1 MIFDISR
8 PTWLPLAVAGFFV
21 VSFLGSPPELSAEQP
36 GEASPTIAADLQTIL
51 AIEAEGK
58 NFAIAQSAARRLSD
72 LPSSEIFTVLEAM
85 RNADPVSMN
94 WLRGIAGN
102 IVTRSGVPNQ
112 DALQAYI
119 ADTEHSPPG
128 RATAMILLKA
138 AAPDAFEQQL
148 DASLNDPSLLI
159 REMAVERQLNQVE
172 ALIDDQP
179 EQAKA
184 ALRETLA
191 AARHPV
197 QLASVLKKLND
208 LGDEITTSE
217 AFAMIETWQV
227 IGPFDNVSGVGFDRI
242 YPPEANFTSTGRV
255 DLDASYE
262 GKNSDVKWQ
271 PIQATGKEGKVDL
284 AAAYDK
290 EKGAVAYAYT
300 EFESDSDREAQIR
313 LGCIC
318 ANQTWLNGKL
328 VMSNEVYHSGSMIDQ
343 YNTAVQLKKGTN
355 RILLKICQ
363 NEQTESWAQDWVFQC
378 RVTDPTGKGLRP
390 DGE

>member
-1 MIFDISR
+1 MIQNTRR
-8 PTWLPLAVAGFFV
+8 PIWLPFV
-21 VSFLGSPPELSAEQP
+21 MALLISIPIGVSAQSRTQPTGVPP
-36 GEASPTIAADLQTIL
+36 TTVAADLQTIL
-51 AIEAEGK
+51 SIEAEGK
-58 NFAIAQSAARRLSD
+58 GFPKAQSAASRLSE

-85 RNADPVSMN
+85 RDADPVSQN

-102 IVTRSGVPNQ
+102 IVTRSGVPETDQ
-112 DALQAYI
+112 LRAYI
-119 ADTEHSPPG
+119 ADTDHSAPG

-138 AAPDAFEQQL
+138 AAPEAFEQQL
-148 DASLNDPSLLI
+148 EDSLNDPSLLI
-159 REMAVERQLNQVE
+159 REMAVERQLKRAE
-172 ALIDDQP
+172 GLIDDQP
-179 EQAKA
+179 ELAKV

-208 LGDEITTSE
+208 LGDAVTTSE
-217 AFAMIETWQV
+217 AFAMIEKWQV
-227 IGPFDNVSGVGFDRI
+227 IGPFDNVNGVGFERI
-242 YPPEANFTSTGRV
+242 YPPEANFAATGRV
-255 DLDASYE
+255 ALDESYE
-262 GKNSDVKWQ
+262 GKNGRVTWQ

-284 AAAYDK
+284 AEAFDK

-300 EFESDSDREAQIR
+300 EFKSDTDLEAQIR

-343 YNTAVQLKKGTN
+343 YNTAVQLKQGTN

-363 NEQTESWAQDWVFQC
+363 NEQTESWAQDWEFQC
-378 RVTDPTGKGLRP
+378 RVTDLTGKGLRP
-390 DGE
+390 DDQ